1 MPEFSAAQVAGM
13 LINDTAWNGGHEKQI
28 HSESPSTPDWSK
40 SIAKLICGLMLPF
53 NVVSI
58 KLFIK
63 FIAAANLH
71 YCVLVHSSWK

>member
-1 MPEFSAAQVAGM
+1 MPEFPAAQEAGM
-13 LINDTAWNGGHEKQI
+13 LINDTARNGGHEKQI
-28 HSESPSTPDWSK
+28 HSESTSPPDWSK

-63 FIAAANLH
+63 FIAVANLH
-71 YCVLVHSSWK
+71 YCVLAHSS